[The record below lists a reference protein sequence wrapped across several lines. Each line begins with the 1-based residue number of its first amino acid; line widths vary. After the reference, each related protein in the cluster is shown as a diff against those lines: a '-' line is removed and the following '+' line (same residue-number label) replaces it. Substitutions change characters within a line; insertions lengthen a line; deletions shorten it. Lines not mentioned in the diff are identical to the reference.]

1 MVQNSFHIGVMNME
15 ETQTGPSLSVL
26 TMIVN
31 MNLNR
36 FGVLVVSSWGNVSPE
51 SEDDDGNDD
60 EGQENNKPWGSF
72 IKMYLVLTH

>member
-1 MVQNSFHIGVMNME
+1 MVQNSFHMNME

-72 IKMYLVLTH
+72 IKMYLVLRH